1 MCKSWDSR
9 GVSFQ
14 SETWAEVYRVL
25 KPGAHLLA
33 FGGTRTYHRIAC
45 AIEDAGFEVRDC
57 IMWLYGQGFPKSLD
71 VSKAIDKMQGAER
84 EVVCRN
90 RYIDGRERKNLG
102 HVGTG
107 FIGLPNGV
115 MMDSLPATEAAKKW
129 EGWGTALKPS
139 YEPIIVARKPLAGT
153 VAQNVLEYGVGGIN
167 IDGCRIPTTD
177 ALCGGAYSGGLRPNS
192 AMRCT
197 GEVGGKSS
205 ILEAGGPRLEKRDF
219 VQPPGRWP
227 ANVILDEEAGQALD
241 EQTAGQLHSPGGQTA
256 GAHLNVADTYNAS
269 SIMMGRHNTFRF
281 GDGNEGASR
290 FFYCAKVSSKERGKD
305 NRHPTVK
312 PVALMRYLVKLVTPP
327 DGLVLD
333 PFMGSGSTGIAA
345 LAEGFLF
352 QGIEQELEYFNL
364 ARQRI
369 YNSLRKPVTQ
379 CEKAASCY

>member
-1 MCKSWDSR
+1 
-9 GVSFQ
+9 
-14 SETWAEVYRVL
+14 
-25 KPGAHLLA
+25 
-33 FGGTRTYHRIAC
+33 
-45 AIEDAGFEVRDC
+45 
-57 IMWLYGQGFPKSLD
+57 
-71 VSKAIDKMQGAER
+71 
-84 EVVCRN
+84 
-90 RYIDGRERKNLG
+90 
-102 HVGTG
+102 
-107 FIGLPNGV
+107 
-115 MMDSLPATEAAKKW
+115 
-129 EGWGTALKPS
+129 
-139 YEPIIVARKPLAGT
+139 
-153 VAQNVLEYGVGGIN
+153 
-167 IDGCRIPTTD
+167 
-177 ALCGGAYSGGLRPNS
+177 
-192 AMRCT
+192 
-197 GEVGGKSS
+197 VGGKSS

-327 DGLVLD
+327 GGLVLD
-333 PFMGSGSTGIAA
+333 PFMGSGSTGIAV